1 MWLRFPVWAKV
12 KLKLENKNTVD
23 ERLITVNERYNKLL
37 QYNNSGL
44 GCWVSLIIFALIV
57 GKIGLGGVVSGFLIL
72 VALLFIVPVIGFW
85 GFQWWLKRKLTQAEC
100 PVCSYE
106 FTGLKDTEFNCP
118 NCGESLQVEGD
129 RFARMTPP
137 GTIDVDAVEVS
148 VQTIEEAD

>member
-1 MWLRFPVWAKV
+1 MWLQFPVRTKV

-23 ERLITVNERYNKLL
+23 KRLTKVNERYNKLL
-37 QYNNSGL
+37 QYNTSGL

-57 GKIGLGGVVSGFLIL
+57 GKIGLGGVISGFLIL
-72 VALLFIVPVIGFW
+72 IALLFITPVIGFW
-85 GFQWWLKRKLTQAEC
+85 GFQWWLKRKLAQAEC

-106 FTGLKDTEFNCP
+106 FTGLKDAEFNCP

-129 RFARMTPP
+129 RFVRLTPP

-148 VQTIEEAD
+148 VQTIEEGQ